1 LRHAGQPH
9 PHHGREVVP
18 LQRLFPPPGNAR
30 GAQARGG
37 RRAPAK
43 GQRTA
48 AISTAAISTAAI
60 STAVTAVVHNT
71 TVRGGTE
78 RVARR
83 SEVRGRDYAT
93 NVLTFDGVREAGV
106 PVPAHCAHLVVHGV
120 LHTRAGL

>member
-1 LRHAGQPH
+1 MAARSCLCSDSSRHQATL
-9 PHHGREVVP
+9 EVP
-18 LQRLFPPPGNAR
+18 STGMSITLTEE
-30 GAQARGG
+30 ARGG

-43 GQRTA
+43 GQG
-48 AISTAAISTAAI
+48 SAAISTAAI

>member
-1 LRHAGQPH
+1 MAARSCLCSDSSRHQATL
-9 PHHGREVVP
+9 EVP
-18 LQRLFPPPGNAR
+18 RPG
-30 GAQARGG
+30 GG

-43 GQRTA
+43 GQRTAAISTA

>member
-1 LRHAGQPH
+1 MAARSCLCSDSSRHQATL
-9 PHHGREVVP
+9 EVP
-18 LQRLFPPPGNAR
+18 STGMSITLTEE
-30 GAQARGG
+30 ARGG

-43 GQRTA
+43 GQGSA